1 MGTLAVAVLVAAFG
15 QVSAEAP
22 FVPSQ
27 APAGDPTFRPAAITA
42 ENDITISAEV
52 EGTLIKLP
60 VREGSRVAAGQTLAT
75 IDDRQAQANVQI
87 ANLALEAA
95 QQKATDDI
103 EERYAIAAAKVA
115 KIDWE
120 RDVAANQRA
129 ANSVADIQVLQKRL
143 VFDRSVLQTE
153 KARKDQ
159 ILARKEADVKKAELA
174 AANIM
179 LDQRIINAPFDG
191 EVQQMFQ
198 KEAQW
203 VKPGDPILRLVQY
216 DKLRVEC
223 VVSAAQYDPVDLA
236 GRRVTIVAHL
246 ARGRQASIE
255 GRIVF
260 VDQTVLLG
268 NYRVRAEVENQREGD
283 FWLLR
288 PGLDAE
294 MTIHTTEPP
303 LPVDEP
309 KTARQE

>member
-15 QVSAEAP
+15 QVGGEAP

-27 APAGDPTFRPAAITA
+27 VPPGDPTFSPAAITA

-60 VREGSRVAAGQTLAT
+60 VREGSRVAAGQTLTT

-87 ANLALEAA
+87 ADLGFQAA
-95 QQKATDDI
+95 MQRASDDI

-159 ILARKEADVKKAELA
+159 ILARKEADVKKAELG

-198 KEAQW
+198 KQAQW

-236 GRRVTIVAHL
+236 NRRVTIIAHL
-246 ARGRQASIE
+246 ARGREASIE

-268 NYRVRAEVENQREGD
+268 NYRVRAEVQNQREGD

-303 LPVDEP
+303 LPVEEP